1 LAFCAAQAD
10 RLIPGSTMPREG
22 SVVLE
27 PGPLIIA
34 CATDS
39 RFAEL
44 AGALLRSIAVNGD
57 VPEAEIVVCGDGLSE
72 REKLWLTESA
82 SGLKIRFIDVR
93 GAHRARIADFHTTR
107 HETTSTFTRLLLP
120 DLLSEVTG
128 RILYL
133 DVDMIVNRSLR
144 PLFEIPLN
152 GHPIGA
158 VQNPGDLDRFAR
170 FNRRVGRPPDGPN
183 INAGLLVIDLDKWR
197 EFDIADRC
205 FEVLTWA
212 PNMIFADQ
220 DAINAVLGDRVELLD
235 RTWNFYAND
244 PRSFTRDEY
253 CAANIIHFV
262 SWMKPNLVECS
273 HPARD
278 VFLMHRACTLWR
290 DAPLMTH
297 QIRGITRLFML
308 LVWKLSPRR
317 GQPRPATQRD
327 MARAAV
333 RRSNMVD
340 R

>member
-1 LAFCAAQAD
+1 
-10 RLIPGSTMPREG
+10 M
-22 SVVLE
+22 
-27 PGPLIIA
+27 IIA

-39 RFAEL
+39 RFADL

-57 VPEAEIVVCGDGLSE
+57 VPEAEIVVCGDGLSDL
-72 REKLWLTESA
+72 EKLWLKESA
-82 SGLKIRFIDVR
+82 SGLNVRFIDVG
-93 GAHRARIADFHTTR
+93 GAHRARIADFKTTR

-120 DLLSEVTG
+120 DLLPEVSA

-152 GHPIGA
+152 GHPLGA
-158 VQNPGDLDRFAR
+158 VQNPGDPDRFAR
-170 FNRRVGRPPDGPN
+170 FNRRVGRAPDGPN
-183 INAGLLVIDLDKWR
+183 INAGMLLMDLDKWR
-197 EFDIADRC
+197 ELQIADRC
-205 FEVLTWA
+205 LEVLTWQ
-212 PNMIFADQ
+212 PNILFADQ
-220 DAINAVLGDRVELLD
+220 DAINAVVGDTVELLD
-235 RTWNFYAND
+235 RTWNFYTNE
-244 PRSFTRDEY
+244 PGNFTRDDF
-253 CAANIIHFV
+253 CAVNIIHFT
-262 SWMKPNLVECS
+262 SWMKPNLVECT

-278 VFLMHRACTLWR
+278 VFLMHRAHTPWR

-327 MARAAV
+327 IARAAI
-333 RRSNMVD
+333 RRKNMVE

>member
-1 LAFCAAQAD
+1 
-10 RLIPGSTMPREG
+10 
-22 SVVLE
+22 
-27 PGPLIIA
+27 LIIA

-39 RFAEL
+39 RFADL

-57 VPEAEIVVCGDGLSE
+57 VPEAEIVVCGDGLSDL
-72 REKLWLTESA
+72 EKLWLKESA
-82 SGLKIRFIDVR
+82 SDLNVRFIDVG
-93 GAHRARIADFHTTR
+93 GAHRARIADFKTTR

-120 DLLSEVTG
+120 DLLPEVSG

-144 PLFEIPLN
+144 PLFEVPLN
-152 GHPIGA
+152 GHPLGA
-158 VQNPGDLDRFAR
+158 VLNAGDPDKLAR
-170 FNRRVGRPPDGPN
+170 LNRRVGRAPDGAN
-183 INAGLLVIDLDKWR
+183 INAGMLVIDLDKWR
-197 EFDIADRC
+197 ELDIADRC
-205 FEVLTWA
+205 MEVLTWA
-212 PNMIFADQ
+212 PNVIFADQ

-235 RTWNFYAND
+235 RTWNFYTND
-244 PRSFTRDEY
+244 PRNFTRDEY
-253 CAANIIHFV
+253 CAANIIHFI

-278 VFLMHRACTLWR
+278 VFLMHRAHTPWR
-290 DAPLMTH
+290 DQPLLTH

-327 MARAAV
+327 IARAAI
-333 RRSNMVD
+333 RRKNMVE